1 MSLRATKNLTRT
13 PPGHLHCI
21 KQGIGVE
28 KRLSATYMPLQ
39 FILGEPTSALGLDE
53 TLDMVLPSVDCL
65 DGGCMGGRS
74 SLPLLNPLP
83 SCPVAFV
90 PLGHLACSQ
99 KNFGEDKCV
108 PMVYSPGKVLGIRDY
123 LCLGP
128 KDVDCSDLGY
138 QVSNCLEKC
147 GHFSLTSQSTG
158 NSILNGD
165 VPPSLRLGLQSD
177 FLGLMTCDL
186 GISDLQNGLGF

>member
-1 MSLRATKNLTRT
+1 MSLRATKSLART

-39 FILGEPTSALGLDE
+39 FNLGESASAHGQDDNLDKVFS
-53 TLDMVLPSVDCL
+53 TMDCL
-65 DGGCMGGRS
+65 DSGSMGGRS
-74 SLPLLNPLP
+74 SLPLLNPLSP
-83 SCPVAFV
+83 CPIVSV
-90 PLGHLACSQ
+90 PLGHLTCSQ

-108 PMVYSPGKVLGIRDY
+108 PVVYSPGKVLGIRDD

-138 QVSNCLEKC
+138 QVSTCLEK
-147 GHFSLTSQSTG
+147 S
-158 NSILNGD
+158 
-165 VPPSLRLGLQSD
+165 
-177 FLGLMTCDL
+177 
-186 GISDLQNGLGF
+186 